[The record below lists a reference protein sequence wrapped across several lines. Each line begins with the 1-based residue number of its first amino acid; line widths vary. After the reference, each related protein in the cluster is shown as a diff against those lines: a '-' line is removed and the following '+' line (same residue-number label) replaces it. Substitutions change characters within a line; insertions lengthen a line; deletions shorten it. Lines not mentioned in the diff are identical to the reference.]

1 MARIGRQGKPLGATP
16 DAGGTITGGM
26 ADLTLVIGSKRLSSW
41 SLRAWLAL
49 KATGATFEEV
59 VIALD
64 EPETHARILAHSPSG
79 RVPVLKDGERVV
91 WESLAICEYLAERFP
106 DAGLWPADANARA
119 NARAV
124 AAEMHAGFAALRND
138 MPFECGAERPGE
150 GHTTGALADIERI
163 VELWRQCRASFGTGG
178 DFLFGGFGIADC
190 MYAPVVSR
198 LITYAVP
205 LDDVAGAYVEAV
217 WALPA
222 MRKWAVAARA

>member
-1 MARIGRQGKPLGATP
+1 
-16 DAGGTITGGM
+16 M

-49 KATGATFEEV
+49 KATGAPFQEI

-64 EPETHARILAHSPSG
+64 EPETRGRILEHSPSG
-79 RVPVLKDGERVV
+79 RVPVCKDGGTVV

-106 DAGLWPADANARA
+106 DAGLWPADADARA
-119 NARAV
+119 QARAV
-124 AAEMHAGFAALRND
+124 AAEMHAGFADLREA
-138 MPFECGAERPGE
+138 MPFECGADRPGE
-150 GHTTGALADIERI
+150 GHTPGALADIARI
-163 VELWRQCRASFGTGG
+163 AAMWRECRARFGAGG

-205 LDDVAGAYVEAV
+205 LDDAAGAYAEAV

-222 MRKWAVAARA
+222 MRAWVAAARTEAKPA